1 MNILFLL
8 FNIFSTMSTFACH
21 IKQINP
27 DKYILKSLST
37 LKKIFDANNN
47 ALCGWIDFFEGYT
60 KVYETVYLKVRY
72 IQGDQKKLSK
82 LLCLEI

>member
-1 MNILFLL
+1 MNLKI
-8 FNIFSTMSTFACH
+8 I
-21 IKQINP
+21 IINHQ
-27 DKYILKSLST
+27 KTI
-37 LKKIFDANNN
+37 ANNN
-47 ALCGWIDFFEGYT
+47 ALFGWIDFFEGYT